1 MKNIKSLITLT
12 LIDVSIILTECSGN
26 VESDAAEYNTKQTTQ
41 VETISSNNAVN
52 NVDMDSL
59 EKDLKALED
68 GKYNGK
74 WEDEL

>member
-1 MKNIKSLITLT
+1 MWKAMQRN
-12 LIDVSIILTECSGN
+12 IIL
-26 VESDAAEYNTKQTTQ
+26 KQTTQ
-41 VETISSNNAVN
+41 VETTSSNNAVN

-74 WEDEL
+74 WEDELEAKLMK